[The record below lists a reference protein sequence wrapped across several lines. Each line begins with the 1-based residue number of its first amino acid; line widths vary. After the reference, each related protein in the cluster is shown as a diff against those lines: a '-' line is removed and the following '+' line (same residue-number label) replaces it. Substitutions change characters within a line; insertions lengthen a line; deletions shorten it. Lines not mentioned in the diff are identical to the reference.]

1 MPRLTLNLLLVAL
14 VTSVAGATYALWLNP
29 EMHFWKTVAER
40 KLLWVEQMRA
50 KHGHVIGVVGG
61 STTTFAID
69 AGMIER
75 EYGLP
80 VANLGLHAGV
90 GAEACAG
97 FGLASL
103 QPGDT
108 LIVSIEPGLLTGEDI
123 DATNLATRLAYSLG
137 KPEMLH
143 WQKGGSFTSRAADLT
158 KLQPGGGHVITMLG
172 KLAMRMPLY
181 RYSAEN
187 SLPGG
192 LQVTDERRNF
202 NVAPA
207 TTIENVTLSL
217 SPEGAALLSNIRQE
231 GERRGIRVVYVLP
244 WAYVPLESSD
254 FARQA
259 NANFLDQVERI
270 IPVLREPEMGV
281 HSDRKDFADS
291 GQHLTENASKKR
303 STTFALLLAHSLTA
317 RSHHIN

>member
-1 MPRLTLNLLLVAL
+1 MPRLTLKLLLVAL
-14 VTSVAGATYALWLNP
+14 VTSVAGATYAMWLNP

-97 FGLASL
+97 FGLAVL
-103 QPGDT
+103 QRGDT
-108 LIVSIEPGLLTGEDI
+108 LIVSIEPSLLAGEDVG
-123 DATNLATRLAYSLG
+123 ATGLATRLAYSLG

-143 WQKGGSFTSRAADLT
+143 WTKGESIASQAADLT

-172 KLAMRMPLY
+172 KLAMGLPLY

-202 NVAPA
+202 TAAPA
-207 TTIENVTLSL
+207 TSIEDATLSL
-217 SPEGAALLSNIRQE
+217 SPEGAALLANIRLE
-231 GERRGIRVVYVLP
+231 ARRRGIRVVYILP
-244 WAYVPLESSD
+244 WAYAPEQS
-254 FARQA
+254 AEIQRQA
-259 NANFLDQVERI
+259 NSHFLDQVEAI
-270 IPVLREPEMGV
+270 IPVIREPLTGV
-281 HSDRKDFADS
+281 HTERQDFADS
-291 GQHLTENASKKR
+291 GQHLTYQAAKNR
-303 STTFALLLAHSLTA
+303 SVQLLPLLKQFNKAPKDP
-317 RSHHIN
+317 

>member
-1 MPRLTLNLLLVAL
+1 MPRLTLKLLLVAL
-14 VTSVAGATYALWLNP
+14 VTSVAGATYAMWLNP

-40 KLLWVEQMRA
+40 KLSWVEQMRA

-97 FGLASL
+97 FGLAAL
-103 QPGDT
+103 QPSDT
-108 LIVSIEPGLLTGEDI
+108 LIVSIEPGMLTGEDVG
-123 DATNLATRLAYSLG
+123 ATSLATRLAYSLG
-137 KPEMLH
+137 KPEILH
-143 WQKGGSFTSRAADLT
+143 WQKGESIASQAADLT

-202 NVAPA
+202 AVTP
-207 TTIENVTLSL
+207 TDTIEDATHSL
-217 SPEGAALLSNIRQE
+217 SPEGAALLANIRLE
-231 GERRGIRVVYVLP
+231 AERRGIRVVYILP
-244 WAYVPLESSD
+244 WAYAPEQS
-254 FARQA
+254 AEIQRQT
-259 NANFLDQVERI
+259 NSHFLDQVAAIMPI
-270 IPVLREPEMGV
+270 IRETAMGV
-281 HSDRKDFADS
+281 HTTRDEFADTA
-291 GQHLTENASKKR
+291 QHLTSDGAHHR
-303 STTFALLLAHSLTA
+303 SQEFAETIGPLNL
-317 RSHHIN
+317 

>member
-1 MPRLTLNLLLVAL
+1 MPRLTLNLLLVAF
-14 VTSVAGATYALWLNP
+14 VTSVAGATYALRFNP
-29 EMHFWKTVAER
+29 EMHFWRTVAER
-40 KLLWVEQMRA
+40 KLSWVEQMRA

-108 LIVSIEPGLLTGEDI
+108 LIVSIEPGMLTGEDVG
-123 DATNLATRLAYSLG
+123 ATSLATRLAYSLG
-137 KPEMLH
+137 KPAMLH
-143 WQKGGSFTSRAADLT
+143 WQKGESFTSRAADLT

-202 NVAPA
+202 AGTPTN
-207 TTIENVTLSL
+207 TIEDATISL
-217 SPEGAALLSNIRQE
+217 SPEGAALITNIRQE
-231 GERRGIRVVYVLP
+231 AEQRGIRVVYILP
-244 WAYVPLESSD
+244 WAYAPEHS
-254 FARQA
+254 AEIMRQA
-259 NANFLDQVERI
+259 NSHFLNQVAAI
-270 IPVLREPEMGV
+270 MPVIREPEKGV
-281 HSDRKDFADS
+281 HTERQDFADS
-291 GQHLTENASKKR
+291 GQHLTLEAAGKR
-303 STTFALLLAHSLTA
+303 SRLFEKALVQITHTD
-317 RSHHIN
+317 

>member
-1 MPRLTLNLLLVAL
+1 MPRLTLTLLLIAT
-14 VTSVAGATYALWLNP
+14 VTSVAGATYAMWLNP
-29 EMHFWKTVAER
+29 EMHFWKVVAER
-40 KLLWVEQMRA
+40 KLSWVEQMRA

-80 VANLGLHAGV
+80 VANLGLNAGV

-97 FGLASL
+97 FGLAAL

-108 LIVSIEPGLLTGEDI
+108 LIVSIEPGLLIDEDVGN
-123 DATNLATRLAYSLG
+123 TSLATRLAYSLD

-143 WQKGGSFTSRAADLT
+143 WRKGESFSSRAADIT
-158 KLQPGGGHVITMLG
+158 KLQPGSGHVITMLG

-181 RYSAEN
+181 RYSADN

-202 NVAPA
+202 AVTPA
-207 TTIENVTLSL
+207 STIEDATISL
-217 SPEGAALLSNIRQE
+217 SPEGTELLTNIRQE
-231 GERRGIRVVYVLP
+231 AERRGIRVIYILP
-244 WAYVPLESSD
+244 WAYAPEKVAEIQ
-254 FARQA
+254 RHA
-259 NANFLDQVERI
+259 NSHFLDQVSATM
-270 IPVLREPEMGV
+270 PVIREPAMGV
-281 HSDRKDFADS
+281 HTERQDFSDS
-291 GQHLTENASKKR
+291 GQHLTLEAAAKR
-303 STTFALLLAHSLTA
+303 SIFFAKALKRITQ
-317 RSHHIN
+317 SH

>member
-1 MPRLTLNLLLVAL
+1 MPRLTLKLLLVAF
-14 VTSVAGATYALWLNP
+14 VTSVAGATYAMWLNP

-40 KLLWVEQMRA
+40 KLSWVEQMRA

-97 FGLASL
+97 FGLAAL
-103 QPGDT
+103 QRGDT
-108 LIVSIEPGLLTGEDI
+108 LIVSIEPGLLTDKDI
-123 DATNLATRLAYSLG
+123 GATSLATRLAYSLG

-143 WQKGGSFTSRAADLT
+143 WQKGETFSSRAADLT
-158 KLQPGGGHVITMLG
+158 KFQPGGGHVITMLG
-172 KLAMRMPLY
+172 KLAMGLPFY
-181 RYSAEN
+181 RYSTEN

-192 LQVTDERRNF
+192 LQVTEERRNF

-207 TTIENVTLSL
+207 TTIEDVTLSL
-217 SPEGAALLSNIRQE
+217 SPEGAALLANIRQAA
-231 GERRGIRVVYVLP
+231 ERRGIRVAYVLP
-244 WAYVPLESSD
+244 WAYAPEQS
-254 FARQA
+254 AEIQRKA
-259 NANFLDQVERI
+259 NSTFLDQI
-270 IPVLREPEMGV
+270 ATIMPVIREAAMGV
-281 HSDRKDFADS
+281 HTTRGEFADTA
-291 GQHLTENASKKR
+291 QHLTSDGARRR
-303 STTFALLLAHSLTA
+303 SRAFAESV
-317 RSHHIN
+317 R

>member
-1 MPRLTLNLLLVAL
+1 MPRLSLQLLLIAF
-14 VTSVAGATYALWLNP
+14 VTSVAGATYAMWLNP

-40 KLLWVEQMRA
+40 KLSWVEQMRV
-50 KHGHVIGVVGG
+50 KHGYVIGVVGG

-97 FGLASL
+97 FGLAAL
-103 QPGDT
+103 QRGDT
-108 LIVSIEPGLLTGEDI
+108 LIVSIEPGLLTGEDVGS
-123 DATNLATRLAYSLG
+123 TNLATRLAYSLG

-143 WQKGGSFTSRAADLT
+143 WQKGEGFTSRAADLT

-181 RYSAEN
+181 RYSAAN

-202 NVAPA
+202 NIVPA
-207 TTIENVTLSL
+207 TTTENASISL
-217 SPEGAALLSNIRQE
+217 SPEGTALLANIRHE
-231 GERRGIRVVYVLP
+231 AERRGIRMFYVLP
-244 WAYVPLESSD
+244 WAYAPEES
-254 FARQA
+254 AEIQRQA
-259 NANFLDQVERI
+259 NSHLLDQVAAI
-270 IPVLREPEMGV
+270 MQVIREPAMGV
-281 HSDRKDFADS
+281 HTERQHFADS
-291 GQHLTENASKKR
+291 GQHLTIDGAIKR
-303 STTFALLLAHSLTA
+303 SHVFEKALGQMSQ
-317 RSHHIN
+317 NY

>member
-1 MPRLTLNLLLVAL
+1 MPRLTLKLLLVAL
-14 VTSVAGATYALWLNP
+14 VTSVAGATYAMWFNP
-29 EMHFWKTVAER
+29 EMHFWRTVAER

-97 FGLASL
+97 FGLAVL
-103 QPGDT
+103 QRGDT
-108 LIVSIEPGLLTGEDI
+108 LIVSIEPSLLAGEDVG
-123 DATNLATRLAYSLG
+123 ATGLATRLAYSLG

-143 WQKGGSFTSRAADLT
+143 WTKGESIASQAADLT

-202 NVAPA
+202 NAAPA
-207 TTIENVTLSL
+207 TSIEDAALSL
-217 SPEGAALLSNIRQE
+217 SPEGAALLANINQE
-231 GERRGIRVVYVLP
+231 AERRGIRAVYVLP
-244 WAYVPLESSD
+244 WAYAAEQP
-254 FARQA
+254 AKIQRQA
-259 NANFLDQVERI
+259 NSHFLDQVEAI
-270 IPVLREPEMGV
+270 MPVIREPENGV
-281 HSDRKDFADS
+281 HTERQDFSDS
-291 GQHLTENASKKR
+291 GQHLTLEGAIKKSHSFR
-303 STTFALLLAHSLTA
+303 KALNQISQ
-317 RSHHIN
+317 ND